1 MVGIL
6 ESESLNFSI
15 FFFFFLKRFLK
26 LPVVFFKCTQK
37 SYGSGS
43 FLTSKVNK
51 AIKYLQFC

>member
-15 FFFFFLKRFLK
+15 FFFFLKRFLK